1 MKTICDVLKVVVSAL
16 IHPLTKAIA
25 TVRDILISLS
35 YFGWRPSV
43 AYLSGKR
50 RRVSSL

>member
-1 MKTICDVLKVVVSAL
+1 MKTICDVLKVVISAL
-16 IHPLTKAIA
+16 IHPVTRAIS
-25 TVRDILISLS
+25 TVKDILVSLS

-50 RRVSSL
+50 RRVSSF